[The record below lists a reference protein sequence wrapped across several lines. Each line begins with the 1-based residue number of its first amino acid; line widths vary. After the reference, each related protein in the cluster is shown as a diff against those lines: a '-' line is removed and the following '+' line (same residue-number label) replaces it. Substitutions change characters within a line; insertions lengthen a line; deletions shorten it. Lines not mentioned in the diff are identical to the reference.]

1 MDIPAQ
7 LSRELGLRPRQVE
20 ETLAL
25 LNEGATVPFIARYR
39 KERTGSLDET
49 QIRQLSQKWSY
60 YRELDERRKTVL
72 ASIREQGKLTPELR
86 RAIDNALAKTELED
100 LYLPY
105 KPKRTTRGSKAR
117 EAGLGPLAHWIHACA
132 DPRCDL
138 RTKAREFVK
147 PDRLVETVEQAL
159 DGASDVLAEELAD
172 NAEVRLRLRE
182 LAAND
187 GAIVSAPTKE
197 FAGRKTK
204 FSMYYDFR
212 ESVRRLPSHRILAML
227 RGEREKVLKLTL
239 DVPLARAQH
248 GIEGMFIRQRNPAT
262 FAFLQDVVADSLKRL
277 LLPATETEIRRL
289 LRERADA
296 EACRVFA
303 ENLEAL
309 LLAAPAGHKSVLGI
323 DPGFR
328 TGCKVAAL
336 DATGQFLE
344 YNAIFPHPPQKETT
358 EARSH
363 LLRMAQEHGVE
374 LVAVGNGT
382 AGRETEQFI
391 KTALADIAP
400 DTRPPVVMVSE
411 AGASVYSAS
420 ETAARE
426 FPDLDVTVRG
436 AISIGRRLQ
445 DPLSELVKIDP
456 CAIGVGQY
464 QHDVN
469 QTQLK
474 TALDAVVES
483 CVNRVGVDVN
493 VASAE
498 LLRHVSGLN
507 ATLADNVV
515 TYRSEHGSFHNR
527 RDLLKVPRLGAKA
540 FEQAAGFLRIP
551 NGDNPLDNS
560 AVHPER
566 YDTVSRIAR
575 TLGVSVSELVGNE
588 RLLNTVRPETF
599 VSDDL
604 GLPTLNDILA
614 ELKKPG
620 RDPRDTFEYA
630 QFAEGVTEI
639 SDLTE
644 GMRLQGT
651 VTNVAN
657 FGAFVDVGVHQDG
670 LVHISEMADHFV
682 SDPRDIVKVGQVVSV
697 TVLTVDRELKRISLR
712 LETQRCLRRR

>member
-1 MDIPAQ
+1 MDVSLQ
-7 LSRELGLRPRQVE
+7 LSRELGVRPRQVE
-20 ETLAL
+20 ATLAL
-25 LNEGATVPFIARYR
+25 LKEGATVPFIARYR

-49 QIRQLSQKWSY
+49 HIRQIAQRAAY
-60 YRELDERRKTVL
+60 YRDLDDRRRTIL
-72 ASIREQGKLTPELR
+72 DSIREQGKLTPELS
-86 RAIDNALAKTELED
+86 RAINRAATKAGLED

-105 KPKRTTRGSKAR
+105 KPKRATRGSRAR
-117 EAGLGPLAHWIHACA
+117 DAGLDPLARWIHAST

-138 RTKAREFVK
+138 RSKAREFINPGK
-147 PDRLVETVEQAL
+147 HIETVEQAL
-159 DGASDVLAEELAD
+159 AGASDVLAERLAED
-172 NAEVRLRLRE
+172 AAIRSRLRE
-182 LAAND
+182 LAMHTGTIA
-187 GAIVSAPTKE
+187 SKPTKDSV
-197 FAGRKTK
+197 GRKTK
-204 FSMYYDFR
+204 FLTYYEFCQPI
-212 ESVRRLPSHRILAML
+212 RRLPSHRVLAML

-239 DVPLARAQH
+239 DVPLARARR
-248 GIEGMFIRQRNPAT
+248 GIEGMFISQHNPAT
-262 FAFLQDVVADSLKRL
+262 VAFLQNVVADSLKRL
-277 LLPATETEIRRL
+277 LLPAMETEVRRV

-303 ENLEAL
+303 ENLGAL
-309 LLAAPAGHKSVLGI
+309 LLAAPAGHRGVLGI

-336 DATGQFLE
+336 DAMGRFLE
-344 YNAIFPHPPQKETT
+344 YKAIFPHPPQKKAAA
-358 EARSH
+358 ARSQ
-363 LLRMAQEHGVE
+363 LLRMAQEHDVE

-382 AGRETEQFI
+382 AGRETEQFV
-391 KTALADIAP
+391 KAALTDIAT
-400 DTRPPVVMVSE
+400 DRRPPVVLVSE

-456 CAIGVGQY
+456 GAIGVGQY

-469 QTQLK
+469 QARLK

-498 LLRHVSGLN
+498 LLRHVSGLSR
-507 ATLADNVV
+507 TLADSIVA
-515 TYRSEHGSFHNR
+515 YRSEHGSFR
-527 RDLLKVPRLGAKA
+527 RRRELLNVPRLGAKA
-540 FEQAAGFLRIP
+540 FEQAAGFLRIL
-551 NGDNPLDNS
+551 NGENPLDNS

-566 YDTVSRIAR
+566 YSTVASIAR
-575 TLGVSVSELVGNE
+575 ELGVDVTELVGDE
-588 RLLNTVRPETF
+588 RLVNTIRAETF
-599 VSDDL
+599 VSAEL

-620 RDPRDTFEYA
+620 RDPRETFEYA
-630 QFAEGVTEI
+630 RFADGVTEI
-639 SDLTE
+639 ADLSE

-670 LVHISEMADHFV
+670 LIHISQMADHFV
-682 SDPRDIVKVGQVVSV
+682 SDPRDIAKVGQVVTV
-697 TVLTVDRELKRISLR
+697 TVLSVDRELKRISLQ
-712 LETQRCLRRR
+712 LESGR